1 LADEFE
7 TEMTVTVKTAAKEQV
22 MARRIKLVPF
32 PVTEENT
39 IDLPD
44 GAVLVALDFVDE
56 GGQGAG
62 RRPATAW
69 AEVPSETV

>member
-1 LADEFE
+1 
-7 TEMTVTVKTAAKEQV
+7 MT
-22 MARRIKLVPF
+22 RRSKLVSF
-32 PVTEENT
+32 PVTAEGF

-62 RRPATAW
+62 RRPETAW
-69 AEVPSETV
+69 VEVPGETVADG

>member
-1 LADEFE
+1 
-7 TEMTVTVKTAAKEQV
+7 MT
-22 MARRIKLVPF
+22 RRIKLVPF
-32 PVTEENT
+32 PVTAEAI

-44 GAVLVALDFVDE
+44 GAVLVALDFIEE

-69 AEVPSETV
+69 AEVPSETDPDA